1 MSTPVAPPERPPGPQ
16 FTIPTW
22 SRQAPPAPMANGSP
36 KTAPPP
42 RRLEPIIVSSEPARP
57 SRSLADWMILA
68 GMFIFLVILSH
79 GQMTTANELKKLNER
94 MGPAQ
99 LGISPATAPPPLTA
113 PPPTAPPPYPV
124 GVPYPPPNP
133 APFPP
138 PPAATSQP
146 KYEYLVDTFQLPCC
160 LNPHPKI
167 NSGGMDGCEAG
178 GNTNPSCSPV
188 SESFGNDGFHV
199 GQTGGNN
206 EFTKYLNNK
215 VNAGWSLLRI
225 VDGANVKN
233 YFRTSSQITCIIYK
247 PL

>member
-1 MSTPVAPPERPPGPQ
+1 MSTPVASPERPPGPQ

-36 KTAPPP
+36 KTAPAPP

-99 LGISPATAPPPLTA
+99 LGVSPATAP
-113 PPPTAPPPYPV
+113 PPPYPV
-124 GVPYPPPNP
+124 GVPYPPPSP
-133 APFPP
+133 S
-138 PPAATSQP
+138 AAEP
-146 KYEYLVDTFQLPCC
+146 EYEYLVDTFQLPCC
-160 LNPHPKI
+160 TELSNCKQQGQGWNCLQEGQPWPDR
-167 NSGGMDGCEAG
+167 DGCYEHHCGTAPLIGNTGPYVGNAG
-178 GNTNPSCSPV
+178 GN
-188 SESFGNDGFHV
+188 D
-199 GQTGGNN
+199 

-215 VNAGWSLLRI
+215 LNDGWSLLRI
-225 VDGANVKN
+225 IDGAAVKSL
-233 YFRTSSQITCIIYK
+233 FDTSSQITCIFYK